1 MSWPDSLEY
10 VNFRQATHPNYRRSD
25 IDYTK
30 ATAQAMKIVQ
40 DIPTNALSAQDDPRS
55 LLELGIRYPFLQPLG

>member
-10 VNFRQATHPNYRRSD
+10 VNFRQATHPNYRRAD

-30 ATAQAMKIVQ
+30 AIAQAMKFVQ
-40 DIPTNALSAQDDPRS
+40 DIPTSALSASNDARS
-55 LLELGIRYPFLQPLG
+55 LLELGIRYPFSQLQR